1 MTEDELKFPVESDF
15 LLAIKYHP
23 HKETSTQIES
33 GRLLNP
39 ENIKEERGDRFIPL
53 PVHLK
58 EELLSIRESIQN
70 NPKKLNKS
78 EGFCHTQWN

>member
-23 HKETSTQIES
+23 HKDTSTQIES

-39 ENIKEERGDRFIPL
+39 ENIKEERETVLFPY
-53 PVHLK
+53 
-58 EELLSIRESIQN
+58 Q
-70 NPKKLNKS
+70 
-78 EGFCHTQWN
+78 FT